1 MERVTAD
8 MIAEKEFSIESK
20 GYNKNEVDN
29 FLDEIC
35 EEMDRLNNEIFDLR
49 QKTTMVRPQAPAE
62 SAPSGSD
69 ESRFR
74 EILEMAAQVKE
85 ETIRRAKEDAEA
97 IRVKAETEATERLEG
112 LAAERDLPIQ
122 SHLSENQSEMAWVRQ
137 LHPDCEQY
145 WETYAKY
152 GLWNDKT
159 LMAHCVWSDA
169 RERKAIKD
177 AGVWAVH
184 CASSNENLVSGYAPV
199 RVMLNEGLNVVLGS
213 DIAGGDHLS
222 MFKNI
227 TAAIRASKA
236 RRIMDDWK
244 TDFLTVEEAFYL
256 GTSAAASFFG
266 EKPGFA
272 PGNTLHAIVVEDE
285 TLPMVRPLSV
295 HERFERC
302 VYRREHGAILAV
314 YSEGRKIFGK

>member
-49 QKTTMVRPQAPAE
+49 QNTTMVRPQAPAE

-112 LAAERDLPIQ
+112 LAAERDSL
-122 SHLSENQSEMAWVRQ
+122 
-137 LHPDCEQY
+137 
-145 WETYAKY
+145 
-152 GLWNDKT
+152 KT
-159 LMAHCVWSDA
+159 
-169 RERKAIKD
+169 EI
-177 AGVWAVH
+177 
-184 CASSNENLVSGYAPV
+184 ENL
-199 RVMLNEGLNVVLGS
+199 
-213 DIAGGDHLS
+213 
-222 MFKNI
+222 KQ
-227 TAAIRASKA
+227 TAADY
-236 RRIMDDWK
+236 RRK
-244 TDFLTVEEAFYL
+244 FEEL
-256 GTSAAASFFG
+256 
-266 EKPGFA
+266 
-272 PGNTLHAIVVEDE
+272 LHAQQDALEKA
-285 TLPMVRPLSV
+285 TGL
-295 HERFERC
+295 F
-302 VYRREHGAILAV
+302 
-314 YSEGRKIFGK
+314 